1 MIPGRSVI
9 EHEQAS
15 RLERKETMQMDRN
28 KGFTL
33 IEVMIV
39 VVIVAILGT
48 IAYGAYTRHIQDS
61 RMATVQGDL
70 MELAQWIE
78 RRYSLNNSYAGI
90 TTANL
95 PFSTSPRNPN
105 STTAYNIALR
115 NVDDT
120 RFTLIATRTGPQT
133 GHRCGDLTLNQAG
146 LRDVENADGVTAAD
160 CWR

>member
-1 MIPGRSVI
+1 
-9 EHEQAS
+9 
-15 RLERKETMQMDRN
+15 MDRNRN

-48 IAYGAYTRHIQDS
+48 IAYSAYTRHIQDS
-61 RMATVQGDL
+61 RVATVQGDL
-70 MELAQWIE
+70 MELAQWVE

-95 PFSTSPRNPN
+95 PFSISPRNPN
-105 STTAYNIALR
+105 TTTAYNIALG
-115 NVDDT
+115 NVS
-120 RFTLIATRTGPQT
+120 ATTFRLTATPTGPQV
-133 GHRCGDLTLNQAG
+133 GHRCGTLTLDQAG
-146 LRDVENADGVTAAD
+146 QRAAAEND

>member
-1 MIPGRSVI
+1 MRI
-9 EHEQAS
+9 E
-15 RLERKETMQMDRN
+15 RN
-28 KGFTL
+28 RGFTL

-61 RMATVQGDL
+61 RVATVQGDL
-70 MELAQWIE
+70 MELAQWVE

-95 PFSTSPRNPN
+95 PFSISPRNPN
-105 STTAYNIALR
+105 STTAYNITVEA
-115 NVDDT
+115 NDT
-120 RFTLIATRTGPQT
+120 TFTLTATPTGPQT
-133 GHRCGDLTLNQAG
+133 GHRCEDLTLNHAG
-146 LRDVENADGVTAAD
+146 ERGAAVND

>member
-1 MIPGRSVI
+1 
-9 EHEQAS
+9 
-15 RLERKETMQMDRN
+15 MDRN
-28 KGFTL
+28 RGFTL

-61 RMATVQGDL
+61 RVATVQGDL
-70 MELAQWIE
+70 MELAQWVE

-95 PFSTSPRNPN
+95 PFSISPRNPN
-105 STTAYNIALR
+105 STTAYNIALG
-115 NVDDT
+115 NVT
-120 RFTLIATRTGPQT
+120 ATTFTLTATPTGPQA
-133 GHRCGDLTLNQAG
+133 GHRCGALSLDQAG
-146 LRDVENADGVTAAD
+146 QRTAAEND